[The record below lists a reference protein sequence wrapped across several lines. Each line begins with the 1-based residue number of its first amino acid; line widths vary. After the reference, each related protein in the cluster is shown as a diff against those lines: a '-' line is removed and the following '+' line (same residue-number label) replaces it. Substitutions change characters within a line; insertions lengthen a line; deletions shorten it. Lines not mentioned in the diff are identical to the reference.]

1 MADAV
6 VHPSAHTTEEAQDER
21 RKQIREIMKD
31 PSLSQTEKNR
41 TIQSLMDGRRRSSAG
56 TRSVC
61 SNATEGTC
69 SSVYASNMA
78 GAAAAAAEFYNSDS
92 SAEDGDVVMMDDDV
106 DRPDNIYSYNYDR
119 DDRSNSSEV
128 TYSSHISLQPNTIP
142 QGTSYRQVHGRSYS
156 LQDWNDNDRGV
167 AATSTIFHNNPAAL
181 SRLMENSRPACQHYQ
196 RNCTIVSPCCGLA
209 FGCRICHDEC
219 PVLPPPLALRKTVDC
234 HATTTTTG
242 GGGALMRNNSRRR
255 SMPLQL
261 SGSDG
266 VAEEES
272 HHLIDRFAIREVI
285 CRECCTRQS
294 SKT

>member
-6 VHPSAHTTEEAQDER
+6 MSESAHTTEEAQDER
-21 RKQIREIMKD
+21 RKVIREIMKD
-31 PSLSQTEKNR
+31 PNLSQTEKSR
-41 TIQSLMDGRRRSSAG
+41 SIQSLMDGRRRSSAG

-61 SNATEGTC
+61 SNATDGTC

-78 GAAAAAAEFYNSDS
+78 RAAAAAAEFYTSDS
-92 SAEDGDVVMMDDDV
+92 SEGGDMMATDDDI
-106 DRPDNIYSYNYDR
+106 DRSDNIYGYNNDR
-119 DDRSNSSEV
+119 DDRSHSSEV
-128 TYSSHISLQPNTIP
+128 TYSSHFSQHSNIIP
-142 QGTSYRQVHGRSYS
+142 QGTSYRQIHGRSLS
-156 LQDWNDNDRGV
+156 LQDWNDNDRSV

-181 SRLMENSRPACQHYQ
+181 SRLMENSRPPCQHYQ

-234 HATTTTTG
+234 HHATTG
-242 GGGALMRNNSRRR
+242 GMRNNNYGRRR

-261 SGSDG
+261 SGSEG
-266 VAEEES
+266 VVEEES